1 MKQTHRALTMLALS
15 LTLVAATATLA
26 LAAPQPTNRI
36 EGQNDRLL
44 RNLQAGQTQRTQ
56 AAVTLARSMER
67 NLTPVPA
74 DNSIAAQ
81 PTPPADTATPGNDVN
96 VAATLLLGLIGGL
109 VGGGAVIAGWTAA
122 TRRHRHRP
130 ATAT

>member
-67 NLTPVPA
+67 NLTPDPA

-81 PTPPADTATPGNDVN
+81 PADTATPGNDVN